1 MKHLPPRSNA
11 VFSISLVLL
20 MVACVRGI
28 ADSPANESFDNTWQR
43 TDRPVAAGQVDRT
56 WMWGPEGF
64 TGELSETYDEAPRGQ
79 RTVQYFDK
87 SRMELNDPDGD
98 PNDPWHV
105 TNGLLVVELMS
116 GKIQTGDIS
125 FLPRRPSV
133 ANVAGDA
140 NDPNGPTYA
149 TLAMIAGAEPLDEGE
164 IIDQTLSRQGAIGT
178 SPTAAAHNV
187 TAGPLSP
194 ETNHRT
200 ASVFWEFMNSSGQI
214 SEGRDNL
221 VIAPLFPNPYY
232 ATGLPITEAY
242 WATILVGGQSQ
253 EVLVQAF
260 ERRVLTYTPGN
271 PDGWKV
277 EAGNVGQHYHAWRYG
292 NDDFV
297 KVEVTNGDRT
307 ATLQIEVADTQSLRT
322 CGLMHRYSMLPNQ
335 AMLFVFESDGSGGF
349 WNRNTEIPL
358 QLAWIDANGIIVG
371 ISDMN
376 AADRTSPN
384 YPETTSA
391 PGIYRYVIEANAGWF
406 TMNGFGPGDQ
416 VNLSAAVAHGSQG
429 ATPICDVLGTQE
441 KPAN

>member
-1 MKHLPPRSNA
+1 MIPRSNG
-11 VFSISLVLL
+11 FLSIALVLML
-20 MVACVRGI
+20 VACVRGI
-28 ADSPANESFDNTWQR
+28 SETPANNSFDTTWRR
-43 TDRPVAAGQVDRT
+43 TDQPVASGQTNRT

-64 TGELSETYDEAPRGQ
+64 TGAISEPYTEAPRGQ

-87 SRMELNDPDGD
+87 SRMELNNPDGD

-116 GKIQTGDIS
+116 GKIQTGDSS

-140 NDPNGPTYA
+140 NDPDGPTYA
-149 TLAMIAGAEPLDEGE
+149 TLALIAGAAPLDEGE
-164 IIDQTLSRQGAIGT
+164 LIDHTLSRHGAIGR
-178 SPTAAAHNV
+178 SNSAAAHNV

-200 ASVFWEFMNSSGQI
+200 ASVFWEFMNSSG
-214 SEGRDNL
+214 
-221 VIAPLFPNPYY
+221 VINQGQDQLTTAPLFPNPYY

-242 WATILVGGQSQ
+242 WATIRVGGQPQ
-253 EVLVQAF
+253 EVLIQAF

-277 EAGNVGQHYHAWRYG
+277 EAGNVGQHYYAWRY
-292 NDDFV
+292 NNSDLPT
-297 KVEVTNGDRT
+297 VEVTNGDRT
-307 ATLQIEVADTQSLRT
+307 ATLHVEVADTSSLRT
-322 CGLMHRYSMLPNQ
+322 CGLMHRYSMLPDQ
-335 AMLFVFESDGSGGF
+335 AMLFVFQSNTSGGF

-384 YPETTSA
+384 YPETTPA
-391 PGIYRYVIEANAGWF
+391 PGTYRYVIEANAGWF

-416 VNLSAAVAHGSQG
+416 VKLSAAVAHGSKG
-429 ATPICDVLGTQE
+429 VSPICDVLGTQE
-441 KPAN
+441 KPANFR

>member
-1 MKHLPPRSNA
+1 M
-11 VFSISLVLL
+11 VVLL
-20 MVACVRGI
+20 VACVRGI
-28 ADSPANESFDNTWQR
+28 AESPANASFHSTWQR
-43 TDRPVAAGQVDRT
+43 TDQPVAAGQVDRT
-56 WMWGPEGF
+56 WMWGLEAF
-64 TGELSETYDEAPRGQ
+64 TGDVSEPYDQGPSGQ
-79 RTVQYFDK
+79 RIVQYFDK

-98 PNDPWHV
+98 RSDPWHV

-116 GKIQTGDIS
+116 GTIQTGDAS

-149 TLAMIAGAEPLDEGE
+149 TLAMIAGVEPLDEGE
-164 IIDQTLSRQGAIGT
+164 VIDQTLSRRGAIGT
-178 SPTAAAHNV
+178 SQSAAAYNV

-200 ASVFWEFMNSSGQI
+200 ASIFWEFMNSSGQI
-214 SEGRDNL
+214 SEESGNL
-221 VIAPLFPNPYY
+221 TTAPLFPNPYY
-232 ATGLPITEAY
+232 ATGLPVTEAY
-242 WATILVGGQSQ
+242 WATVLVDGQPQ
-253 EVLVQAF
+253 EVLLQAF

-292 NDDFV
+292 NKDFAT
-297 KVEVTNGDRT
+297 VEVTNGDRT

-335 AMLFVFESDGSGGF
+335 AMLFVFEANGSGGF

-376 AADRTSPN
+376 AADRSSPA
-384 YPETTSA
+384 YPESTSA
-391 PGIYRYVIEANAGWF
+391 PGVYRYVIEANAGWF

-416 VNLSAAVAHGSQG
+416 VNLAAAVAHGSQSV
-429 ATPICDVLGTQE
+429 APICDVLGTQE
-441 KPAN
+441 KPANPR